1 MRHVKLSLQVE
12 LDGDILDAVL
22 RLPPGAVLGGAGGLG
37 GLHTVDDVL
46 YPVRGPEGRGA
57 IQLLK
62 SHTSYSDTLQSSD
75 TGFTLRCI
83 VRVTETIIN
92 HIMVLSL
99 LQL

>member
-46 YPVRGPEGRGA
+46 YPVGGPGGKGA
-57 IQLLK
+57 IQLLE
-62 SHTSYSDTLQSSD
+62 SHGLFAVTLQSSD
-75 TGFTLRCI
+75 TGFTLTLRCI
-83 VRVTETIIN
+83 VRVTQTLIN
-92 HIMVLSL
+92 HIWS
-99 LQL
+99 